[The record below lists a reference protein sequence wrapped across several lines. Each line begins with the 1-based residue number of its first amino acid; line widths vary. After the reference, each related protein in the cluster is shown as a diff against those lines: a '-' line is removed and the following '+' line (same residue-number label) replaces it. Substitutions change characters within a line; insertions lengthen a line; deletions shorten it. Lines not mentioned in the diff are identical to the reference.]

1 MAVVHVWTTEP
12 ELNKIQRNG
21 WPQTFTNS
29 GVNLLVE
36 SNSYFP
42 TATLTV
48 WHGLDWNEWSLDKE
62 EANSLIY
69 ALEKYVEMFPSEE

>member
-12 ELNKIQRNG
+12 ELNKVHKNG
-21 WPQTFTNS
+21 WPQTLTNS
-29 GVNLLVE
+29 GANLLVE
-36 SNSYFP
+36 SGHYFP

-48 WHGLDWNEWSLDKE
+48 WQGDQWCDWILDQE
-62 EANSLIY
+62 EANGLIY

>member
-12 ELNKIQRNG
+12 ELNSVHKNG
-21 WPQTFTNS
+21 WPQTLTGS
-29 GVNLLVE
+29 GANLLVE

-48 WHGLDWNEWSLDKE
+48 WHGPDWNDWSLDKE
-62 EANSLIY
+62 EANGLIY